1 MFFNPLF
8 GSRVVHIL
16 YQRSLEDS
24 ANYAEQ
30 HMKNAL
36 LFWDDDHKIE
46 MYHYA
51 VKQISIEGRIAEF
64 GVWKGKSI
72 EIIAKMLPDKIIY
85 GFDSFTGLQEDWLG
99 WEYYQGWFD
108 VQGELPQLE
117 VLNVEFVKGY
127 FDESLPKWLEDK
139 PEPFSLINIDCDTY
153 NATKTVLDNLGPSRI
168 VSGTVILFDE
178 YFGYP
183 SWREHEHKAWTEFA
197 KENGIAYEYKAIN
210 HMQVLVK
217 VL

>member
-1 MFFNPLF
+1 MIF

-24 ANYAEQ
+24 ADYAEQ
-30 HMKNAL
+30 NMKNCI
-36 LFWDDDHKIE
+36 LFWDEETKIE

-51 VKQISIEGRIAEF
+51 VKQIGIEGRIGEF

-72 EIIAKMLPDKIIY
+72 ETIAKMLPDKIIY

-99 WEYYQGWFD
+99 WEYYKGCFD
-108 VQGELPQLE
+108 TQGELPQLE
-117 VLNVEFVKGY
+117 VTNVEFIKGY
-127 FDESLPKWLEDK
+127 FDESLPKWLKDK
-139 PEPFSLINIDCDTY
+139 PEPFAFINIDCDTY
-153 NATKTVLDNLGPSRI
+153 NATKTVLNNLGPTRI
-168 VSGTVILFDE
+168 VSGTVVLFDE

-183 SWREHEHKAWTEFA
+183 NWREHEHKAWKEFV
-197 KENGIAYEYKAIN
+197 KEHRISYEYKAIN
-210 HMQVLVK
+210 HMQVLVR